1 MRHSKHNTE
10 TTESRFLGTISAFS
24 IWNHHDTME
33 ERAAKENKDGE
44 NGARGYG
51 VECPPRQSHL
61 PSADLDCPVPISPT
75 HLADLACPAPIS
87 LLPFIFFSF
96 FLHSSPIS
104 PVFFLSFAD
113 LAWVF
118 LLWLF
123 VDFLG
128 LGCCGFYCCGCGLAL
143 RSEFLALISVFFFFL
158 GLIIKGWAVFGCWE
172 NEGKS
177 QFLLV

>member
-1 MRHSKHNTE
+1 MRHNKHSTE
-10 TTESRFLGTISAFS
+10 TTESHFLGTILAFS
-24 IWNHHDTME
+24 IRNHHDTME
-33 ERAAKENKDGE
+33 ERAAKENKGGE
-44 NGARGYG
+44 NGVGGYG
-51 VECPPRQSHL
+51 VECPPCWSRL
-61 PSADLDCPVPISPT
+61 PSADLDYPTPILPT
-75 HLADLACPAPIS
+75 HLVDLACPTPIS

-104 PVFFLSFAD
+104 PEFFLSFAD

-143 RSEFLALISVFFFFL
+143 RSEFMALISVF
-158 GLIIKGWAVFGCWE
+158 VFGV
-172 NEGKS
+172 NN
-177 QFLLV
+177 